1 MSGLPPQK
9 VRHFLGAVHDVE
21 EFYIKVKY
29 RNGNYISDGKS
40 LLHARYLR
48 IKNKITNIREQPS
61 TNNTAVKIGKT
72 NKTAERISFATVY
85 FRPLDTWNG
94 EFGFDWLREKDNGLA
109 PANDPAYADIIEGG
123 YLDGITDLTGGAT
136 GTAYAKLKNQ
146 YERLPVANTGYA
158 VTEYFVPS
166 LTLFSEAFVAT
177 LPSTLSVKPR
187 TYADLKV
194 YVAIKDDIDRLEFEY
209 DKNLLTVN
217 PEILSDKAKTNSLVP
232 SADTSIKI
240 TCKNDLPSD
249 KEIKIYC
256 YSKNGMPRILAGKI
270 VVVKNNISVRKKMDF
285 VLVDVWTDAN
295 IDNTKEKGV
304 FGQMEIENLYH
315 SLHQALVIPNIV
327 KTTLDLSS
335 NADFQVG
342 GIYIESDSSRRN
354 YIAYLNKTNHNFR
367 NNLHRDTRILFFDV
381 RSGNNYVNRVY
392 SNYFTFFKFGLESNN
407 RSSQGSLGG
416 AVEHINI
423 HNALIFTLPWAG
435 GDDTTKH
442 EALHGLG
449 LNHTH
454 RDSTP
459 IDDAGYKFVFPNG
472 NNFPA
477 KSTENI
483 MSYGNKVKKST
494 WRWQWHIINSNI
506 SEK

>member
-1 MSGLPPQK
+1 VDCPQK

-85 FRPLDTWNG
+85 FRPLDNWNG

-136 GTAYAKLKNQ
+136 GAAYAKLKSQ

-177 LPSTLSVKPR
+177 LPSILSVKPR

-217 PEILSDKAKTNSLVP
+217 PEILSDRAKTNSLVP

-256 YSKNGMPRILAGKI
+256 YPKNGMPRILAGKI

-285 VLVDVWTDAN
+285 VLVDITTNVTN
-295 IDNTKEKGV
+295 IPIRGSVTGT
-304 FGQMEIENLYH
+304 FGSVEVDNLYH

-407 RSSQGSLGG
+407 RSSQGFIG
-416 AVEHINI
+416 
-423 HNALIFTLPWAG
+423 WCC
-435 GDDTTKH
+435 
-442 EALHGLG
+442 
-449 LNHTH
+449 
-454 RDSTP
+454 
-459 IDDAGYKFVFPNG
+459 
-472 NNFPA
+472 
-477 KSTENI
+477 
-483 MSYGNKVKKST
+483 
-494 WRWQWHIINSNI
+494 
-506 SEK
+506 